1 MLKERAKESIKFKA
15 KAVIYENETGFK
27 IIAGV
32 ALNAKT
38 GERICKCSMKGQM
51 FDVTDGDEV
60 FATGDWDEHP
70 KYGIGFKMDAYV
82 KIIPQDKK
90 SILWYL
96 KQGNIDGIS
105 QKRAEAIVNKFGD
118 NTFDVLIY
126 QTELLQQIKG
136 IGKKS
141 IEKIKKCAKEKL
153 EEQNMIQTIMMYIQG
168 FGISPAYANRIYKR
182 YGLDS
187 IKVINENPYRLA
199 DEVKGIGFLKADEI
213 ALKNGMPKDSPFR
226 VESAVMYVLK
236 QMSEDG
242 DVFGHREKVE
252 KDCRDFLQLDV
263 SYVENA
269 VKSLIQKKKIICED
283 DALYLIPLYK
293 AETYAAKKIV
303 ELLQSKTKR
312 VNVTKKEVKA
322 MGKELDRDYAPEQV
336 QAIIESC
343 RSNVLILTGGPGT
356 GKTTTVNGI
365 IHMLKKHGMDA
376 ILCAAPT
383 GKASKRMKE
392 TTGEKAQ
399 TIHRTLEVKSE
410 GAYGFKF
417 GKNEKTPLEGDAIII
432 DESSMIDMELMAS
445 VLKAIPEGMKLI
457 LVGDIDQLPSVGCGN
472 VLHEMIDS
480 NVVPIVRLKTI
491 FRQAA
496 ESQIIKNAHLIN
508 EGVVPSFKNNRN
520 GDYFFMDVDG
530 MEQERI
536 RDYIVT
542 YVCDNLPRYYNV
554 GADEIQVLAPMKK
567 GPTGV
572 WELNDYIQNR
582 INPPSATKQIIP
594 CNDHLLRVGD
604 KVMYTCNDYDKKI
617 FNGDVGKIVSICL
630 TQNEAD
636 DADEDNA
643 DESAKRG
650 FVVDFDGNRVH
661 FDLSKAQDFI
671 LAYATTIHKSQGSEY
686 DIVVM
691 PLTTANYIMLQRNL
705 LYTAVTRAKKVF
717 VLFGQKNAVARAVK
731 NLTVVNRNTRLR
743 SRISEDAGF
752 LLEKQNTK
760 KHERKTA

>member
-1 MLKERAKESIKFKA
+1 MYLCI
-15 KAVIYENETGFK
+15 
-27 IIAGV
+27 
-32 ALNAKT
+32 
-38 GERICKCSMKGQM
+38 
-51 FDVTDGDEV
+51 V
-60 FATGDWDEHP
+60 F
-70 KYGIGFKMDAYV
+70 F
-82 KIIPQDKK
+82 
-90 SILWYL
+90 
-96 KQGNIDGIS
+96 
-105 QKRAEAIVNKFGD
+105 
-118 NTFDVLIY
+118 
-126 QTELLQQIKG
+126 
-136 IGKKS
+136 
-141 IEKIKKCAKEKL
+141 
-153 EEQNMIQTIMMYIQG
+153 
-168 FGISPAYANRIYKR
+168 KR

-252 KDCRDFLQLDV
+252 KDCRDFLQLDI

-269 VKSLIQKKKIICED
+269 VKGLIQKKKIICED

-417 GKNEKTPLEGDAIII
+417 GKNEKAPLEGDAIII

-731 NLTVVNRNTRLR
+731 NLTVVNRNTRLG
-743 SRISEDAGF
+743 SRISDNAGC
-752 LLEKQNTK
+752 LLEKQNAK

>member
-1 MLKERAKESIKFKA
+1 
-15 KAVIYENETGFK
+15 
-27 IIAGV
+27 
-32 ALNAKT
+32 
-38 GERICKCSMKGQM
+38 
-51 FDVTDGDEV
+51 
-60 FATGDWDEHP
+60 
-70 KYGIGFKMDAYV
+70 
-82 KIIPQDKK
+82 
-90 SILWYL
+90 
-96 KQGNIDGIS
+96 
-105 QKRAEAIVNKFGD
+105 
-118 NTFDVLIY
+118 
-126 QTELLQQIKG
+126 
-136 IGKKS
+136 
-141 IEKIKKCAKEKL
+141 
-153 EEQNMIQTIMMYIQG
+153 
-168 FGISPAYANRIYKR
+168 
-182 YGLDS
+182 
-187 IKVINENPYRLA
+187 
-199 DEVKGIGFLKADEI
+199 
-213 ALKNGMPKDSPFR
+213 
-226 VESAVMYVLK
+226 
-236 QMSEDG
+236 
-242 DVFGHREKVE
+242 
-252 KDCRDFLQLDV
+252 
-263 SYVENA
+263 
-269 VKSLIQKKKIICED
+269 
-283 DALYLIPLYK
+283 
-293 AETYAAKKIV
+293 
-303 ELLQSKTKR
+303 
-312 VNVTKKEVKA
+312 
-322 MGKELDRDYAPEQV
+322 
-336 QAIIESC
+336 
-343 RSNVLILTGGPGT
+343 
-356 GKTTTVNGI
+356 
-365 IHMLKKHGMDA
+365 MLKKHGMDA

-731 NLTVVNRNTRLR
+731 NLTVVNRNTRLG

>member
-1 MLKERAKESIKFKA
+1 M
-15 KAVIYENETGFK
+15 
-27 IIAGV
+27 
-32 ALNAKT
+32 
-38 GERICKCSMKGQM
+38 
-51 FDVTDGDEV
+51 
-60 FATGDWDEHP
+60 
-70 KYGIGFKMDAYV
+70 
-82 KIIPQDKK
+82 
-90 SILWYL
+90 
-96 KQGNIDGIS
+96 
-105 QKRAEAIVNKFGD
+105 
-118 NTFDVLIY
+118 
-126 QTELLQQIKG
+126 
-136 IGKKS
+136 
-141 IEKIKKCAKEKL
+141 
-153 EEQNMIQTIMMYIQG
+153 
-168 FGISPAYANRIYKR
+168 
-182 YGLDS
+182 
-187 IKVINENPYRLA
+187 INENPYRLA

-242 DVFGHREKVE
+242 DVFGYREKVE

-417 GKNEKTPLEGDAIII
+417 GKNEKIPLEGDAIII

-554 GADEIQVLAPMKK
+554 SADEIQVLAPMKK

-582 INPPSATKQIIP
+582 INPPSTTKQIIP

-630 TQNEAD
+630 AQNEAD
-636 DADEDNA
+636 DADEDNT

-731 NLTVVNRNTRLR
+731 NLTVVNRNTRLGA
-743 SRISEDAGF
+743 RISEDAGF
-752 LLEKQNTK
+752 LLEKQNAK
-760 KHERKTA
+760 KK

>member
-1 MLKERAKESIKFKA
+1 
-15 KAVIYENETGFK
+15 
-27 IIAGV
+27 
-32 ALNAKT
+32 
-38 GERICKCSMKGQM
+38 MKGQM

-242 DVFGHREKVE
+242 DVFGYREKVE

-269 VKSLIQKKKIICED
+269 VKSLIQKKKIIFED

-417 GKNEKTPLEGDAIII
+417 GKNEKAPLEGDAIII

-554 GADEIQVLAPMKK
+554 SADEIQVLAPMKK

-582 INPPSATKQIIP
+582 INPPSTTKQIIP

-731 NLTVVNRNTRLR
+731 NLTVVNRNTRLG

>member
-1 MLKERAKESIKFKA
+1 
-15 KAVIYENETGFK
+15 
-27 IIAGV
+27 
-32 ALNAKT
+32 
-38 GERICKCSMKGQM
+38 
-51 FDVTDGDEV
+51 
-60 FATGDWDEHP
+60 
-70 KYGIGFKMDAYV
+70 MDAYV

-242 DVFGHREKVE
+242 DVFGYREKVE

-554 GADEIQVLAPMKK
+554 GADEIQILAPMKK

-731 NLTVVNRNTRLR
+731 NLTVINRNTRLG

>member
-1 MLKERAKESIKFKA
+1 M
-15 KAVIYENETGFK
+15 
-27 IIAGV
+27 
-32 ALNAKT
+32 
-38 GERICKCSMKGQM
+38 
-51 FDVTDGDEV
+51 
-60 FATGDWDEHP
+60 
-70 KYGIGFKMDAYV
+70 
-82 KIIPQDKK
+82 
-90 SILWYL
+90 
-96 KQGNIDGIS
+96 
-105 QKRAEAIVNKFGD
+105 
-118 NTFDVLIY
+118 
-126 QTELLQQIKG
+126 
-136 IGKKS
+136 
-141 IEKIKKCAKEKL
+141 
-153 EEQNMIQTIMMYIQG
+153 
-168 FGISPAYANRIYKR
+168 
-182 YGLDS
+182 
-187 IKVINENPYRLA
+187 
-199 DEVKGIGFLKADEI
+199 
-213 ALKNGMPKDSPFR
+213 
-226 VESAVMYVLK
+226 
-236 QMSEDG
+236 
-242 DVFGHREKVE
+242 E

-554 GADEIQVLAPMKK
+554 SADEIQVLAPMKK

-582 INPPSATKQIIP
+582 INPPSTTKQIIP

-731 NLTVVNRNTRLR
+731 NLTVVNRNTRLG

>member
-1 MLKERAKESIKFKA
+1 M
-15 KAVIYENETGFK
+15 
-27 IIAGV
+27 
-32 ALNAKT
+32 
-38 GERICKCSMKGQM
+38 
-51 FDVTDGDEV
+51 
-60 FATGDWDEHP
+60 
-70 KYGIGFKMDAYV
+70 
-82 KIIPQDKK
+82 
-90 SILWYL
+90 
-96 KQGNIDGIS
+96 
-105 QKRAEAIVNKFGD
+105 
-118 NTFDVLIY
+118 
-126 QTELLQQIKG
+126 
-136 IGKKS
+136 
-141 IEKIKKCAKEKL
+141 
-153 EEQNMIQTIMMYIQG
+153 
-168 FGISPAYANRIYKR
+168 
-182 YGLDS
+182 
-187 IKVINENPYRLA
+187 
-199 DEVKGIGFLKADEI
+199 KGIGFLKADEI

-252 KDCRDFLQLDV
+252 KDCRDFLQLDI

-269 VKSLIQKKKIICED
+269 VKSLIQKKKLICED

-731 NLTVVNRNTRLR
+731 NLTVVNRNTRLG

>member
-1 MLKERAKESIKFKA
+1 MYVWSIYDSASKVNVLTKVVRF
-15 KAVIYENETGFK
+15 
-27 IIAGV
+27 
-32 ALNAKT
+32 
-38 GERICKCSMKGQM
+38 GELYKNSS
-51 FDVTDGDEV
+51 E
-60 FATGDWDEHP
+60 
-70 KYGIGFKMDAYV
+70 
-82 KIIPQDKK
+82 K
-90 SILWYL
+90 SF
-96 KQGNIDGIS
+96 NITTCTY
-105 QKRAEAIVNKFGD
+105 N
-118 NTFDVLIY
+118 L
-126 QTELLQQIKG
+126 
-136 IGKKS
+136 
-141 IEKIKKCAKEKL
+141 
-153 EEQNMIQTIMMYIQG
+153 IMMYIQG

-182 YGLDS
+182 YGLES

-312 VNVTKKEVKA
+312 VNITKKEVKA

-731 NLTVVNRNTRLR
+731 NLTVVNRNTRLG

>member
-32 ALNAKT
+32 AFNAKT

-126 QTELLQQIKG
+126 QTGLLQQIKG

-242 DVFGHREKVE
+242 DVFGYREKVE

-322 MGKELDRDYAPEQV
+322 MGKELDRDYAPEQI

-417 GKNEKTPLEGDAIII
+417 GKNEKIPLEGDAIII

-554 GADEIQVLAPMKK
+554 DADEIQVLAPMKK

-594 CNDHLLRVGD
+594 CNDHLLRIGD
-604 KVMYTCNDYDKKI
+604 KVMYTCNDYDKNI
-617 FNGDVGKIVSICL
+617 FNGDVGKIISICL
-630 TQNEAD
+630 TQD
-636 DADEDNA
+636 DMDDMNDTDENK
-643 DESAKRG
+643 KRG
-650 FVVDFDGNRVH
+650 FVVDFDGNKVH

-731 NLTVVNRNTRLR
+731 NLTVVNRNTRLG

>member
-1 MLKERAKESIKFKA
+1 
-15 KAVIYENETGFK
+15 
-27 IIAGV
+27 
-32 ALNAKT
+32 
-38 GERICKCSMKGQM
+38 
-51 FDVTDGDEV
+51 
-60 FATGDWDEHP
+60 
-70 KYGIGFKMDAYV
+70 MDAYV

-731 NLTVVNRNTRLR
+731 NLTVVNRNTRLG

>member
-1 MLKERAKESIKFKA
+1 
-15 KAVIYENETGFK
+15 
-27 IIAGV
+27 
-32 ALNAKT
+32 
-38 GERICKCSMKGQM
+38 
-51 FDVTDGDEV
+51 
-60 FATGDWDEHP
+60 
-70 KYGIGFKMDAYV
+70 
-82 KIIPQDKK
+82 
-90 SILWYL
+90 
-96 KQGNIDGIS
+96 
-105 QKRAEAIVNKFGD
+105 
-118 NTFDVLIY
+118 
-126 QTELLQQIKG
+126 
-136 IGKKS
+136 
-141 IEKIKKCAKEKL
+141 
-153 EEQNMIQTIMMYIQG
+153 MMYIQG

-187 IKVINENPYRLA
+187 IQVIKENPYRLA

-242 DVFGHREKVE
+242 DVFGYREKVE

-312 VNVTKKEVKA
+312 VNVTKKEVKK
-322 MGKELDRDYAPEQV
+322 MGEELNKDYAAEQV

-356 GKTTTVNGI
+356 GKTTTVKGI
-365 IHMLKKHGMDA
+365 IHMLKKHNMKSV
-376 ILCAAPT
+376 LCAAPT

-392 TTGEKAQ
+392 ATGEKAQ

-410 GAYGFKF
+410 GTYGFKF
-417 GKNEKTPLEGDAIII
+417 GKNEKVPLEGDVLII

-491 FRQAA
+491 FRQAE

-731 NLTVVNRNTRLR
+731 NLTVVNRNTRLG

>member
-1 MLKERAKESIKFKA
+1 MSKLTLRQFTDVVKALMEASLTKEYGIRLKIIEEPDEISDDGIQVTLKVERENIKECTKSGKMCETYSCNCNSNAYFFDMDESYHDYEERMDKGEEPESDILRDITDKMLKSISKEME
-15 KAVIYENETGFK
+15 ENPE
-27 IIAGV
+27 
-32 ALNAKT
+32 
-38 GERICKCSMKGQM
+38 
-51 FDVTDGDEV
+51 
-60 FATGDWDEHP
+60 P
-70 KYGIGFKMDAYV
+70 
-82 KIIPQDKK
+82 
-90 SILWYL
+90 
-96 KQGNIDGIS
+96 
-105 QKRAEAIVNKFGD
+105 
-118 NTFDVLIY
+118 
-126 QTELLQQIKG
+126 
-136 IGKKS
+136 
-141 IEKIKKCAKEKL
+141 AKEKNNER
-153 EEQNMIQTIMMYIQG
+153 EESICSDDM
-168 FGISPAYANRIYKR
+168 
-182 YGLDS
+182 DS
-187 IKVINENPYRLA
+187 
-199 DEVKGIGFLKADEI
+199 G
-213 ALKNGMPKDSPFR
+213 SC
-226 VESAVMYVLK
+226 
-236 QMSEDG
+236 SE
-242 DVFGHREKVE
+242 
-252 KDCRDFLQLDV
+252 
-263 SYVENA
+263 
-269 VKSLIQKKKIICED
+269 
-283 DALYLIPLYK
+283 
-293 AETYAAKKIV
+293 
-303 ELLQSKTKR
+303 
-312 VNVTKKEVKA
+312 
-322 MGKELDRDYAPEQV
+322 
-336 QAIIESC
+336 
-343 RSNVLILTGGPGT
+343 
-356 GKTTTVNGI
+356 
-365 IHMLKKHGMDA
+365 DA

-572 WELNDYIQNR
+572 WKLNDYIQNR

-731 NLTVVNRNTRLR
+731 NLTVVNRNTRLG

>member
-1 MLKERAKESIKFKA
+1 
-15 KAVIYENETGFK
+15 
-27 IIAGV
+27 
-32 ALNAKT
+32 
-38 GERICKCSMKGQM
+38 MKGQM
-51 FDVTDGDEV
+51 FDVADGDEV

-105 QKRAEAIVNKFGD
+105 QKRAEAIVDRFGD

-126 QTELLQQIKG
+126 QTGLLQQIKG

-187 IKVINENPYRLA
+187 IQVIKENPYRLA

-242 DVFGHREKVE
+242 DVFGYREKVE

-312 VNVTKKEVKA
+312 VNVTKKEVKK
-322 MGKELDRDYAPEQV
+322 MGEELNKDYAAEQV

-356 GKTTTVNGI
+356 GKTTTVKGI
-365 IHMLKKHGMDA
+365 IHMLKKHNMKSV
-376 ILCAAPT
+376 LCAAPT

-392 TTGEKAQ
+392 ATGEKAQ

-410 GAYGFKF
+410 GTYGFKF
-417 GKNEKTPLEGDAIII
+417 GKNEKVPLEGDVLII

-491 FRQAA
+491 FRQAE

-542 YVCDNLPRYYNV
+542 YVCENLPRYYNV
-554 GADEIQVLAPMKK
+554 STDEIQILAPMKK

-582 INPPSATKQIIP
+582 INPPSAAKPVIP

-617 FNGDVGKIVSICL
+617 FNGDVGKIISICL

-731 NLTVVNRNTRLR
+731 NLTVVNRNTRLGA
-743 SRISEDAGF
+743 RISEDAGF

>member
-1 MLKERAKESIKFKA
+1 MQI
-15 KAVIYENETGFK
+15 
-27 IIAGV
+27 
-32 ALNAKT
+32 
-38 GERICKCSMKGQM
+38 
-51 FDVTDGDEV
+51 V
-60 FATGDWDEHP
+60 F
-70 KYGIGFKMDAYV
+70 I
-82 KIIPQDKK
+82 
-90 SILWYL
+90 
-96 KQGNIDGIS
+96 
-105 QKRAEAIVNKFGD
+105 
-118 NTFDVLIY
+118 
-126 QTELLQQIKG
+126 
-136 IGKKS
+136 
-141 IEKIKKCAKEKL
+141 
-153 EEQNMIQTIMMYIQG
+153 
-168 FGISPAYANRIYKR
+168 KR

-242 DVFGHREKVE
+242 DVFGYREKVE

-343 RSNVLILTGGPGT
+343 RSNVLILTGGPST

-554 GADEIQVLAPMKK
+554 GADEIQILAPMKK

-643 DESAKRG
+643 DESSKRG

-731 NLTVVNRNTRLR
+731 NLTVVNRNTRLG

-752 LLEKQNTK
+752 LLEKLNTK

>member
-1 MLKERAKESIKFKA
+1 
-15 KAVIYENETGFK
+15 
-27 IIAGV
+27 
-32 ALNAKT
+32 
-38 GERICKCSMKGQM
+38 
-51 FDVTDGDEV
+51 
-60 FATGDWDEHP
+60 
-70 KYGIGFKMDAYV
+70 
-82 KIIPQDKK
+82 
-90 SILWYL
+90 
-96 KQGNIDGIS
+96 
-105 QKRAEAIVNKFGD
+105 
-118 NTFDVLIY
+118 
-126 QTELLQQIKG
+126 
-136 IGKKS
+136 
-141 IEKIKKCAKEKL
+141 
-153 EEQNMIQTIMMYIQG
+153 
-168 FGISPAYANRIYKR
+168 
-182 YGLDS
+182 
-187 IKVINENPYRLA
+187 
-199 DEVKGIGFLKADEI
+199 
-213 ALKNGMPKDSPFR
+213 MPKDSPFR
-226 VESAVMYVLK
+226 VVSAVMYVLK

-242 DVFGHREKVE
+242 DVFGYREKVE

-312 VNVTKKEVKA
+312 VNITKKEVKA

-480 NVVPIVRLKTI
+480 DVVPIVRLKTI

-731 NLTVVNRNTRLR
+731 NLTVVNRNTRLG

-752 LLEKQNTK
+752 LLEKLNTK

>member
-32 ALNAKT
+32 AFNAKT

-242 DVFGHREKVE
+242 DVFGYREKVE

-269 VKSLIQKKKIICED
+269 VKSLIQKKKIIFED

-322 MGKELDRDYAPEQV
+322 MGKELDRDYAPEQI

-417 GKNEKTPLEGDAIII
+417 GKNEKAPLEGDAIII

-594 CNDHLLRVGD
+594 CNDHLLRIGD
-604 KVMYTCNDYDKKI
+604 KVMYTCNDYDKNI

-630 TQNEAD
+630 TQD
-636 DADEDNA
+636 DMDDMNDTDENK
-643 DESAKRG
+643 KRG
-650 FVVDFDGNRVH
+650 FVVDFDGNKVH

-731 NLTVVNRNTRLR
+731 NLTVVNRNTRLG

>member
-1 MLKERAKESIKFKA
+1 
-15 KAVIYENETGFK
+15 
-27 IIAGV
+27 
-32 ALNAKT
+32 
-38 GERICKCSMKGQM
+38 
-51 FDVTDGDEV
+51 
-60 FATGDWDEHP
+60 
-70 KYGIGFKMDAYV
+70 
-82 KIIPQDKK
+82 
-90 SILWYL
+90 
-96 KQGNIDGIS
+96 
-105 QKRAEAIVNKFGD
+105 
-118 NTFDVLIY
+118 
-126 QTELLQQIKG
+126 
-136 IGKKS
+136 
-141 IEKIKKCAKEKL
+141 
-153 EEQNMIQTIMMYIQG
+153 
-168 FGISPAYANRIYKR
+168 
-182 YGLDS
+182 
-187 IKVINENPYRLA
+187 
-199 DEVKGIGFLKADEI
+199 
-213 ALKNGMPKDSPFR
+213 
-226 VESAVMYVLK
+226 
-236 QMSEDG
+236 
-242 DVFGHREKVE
+242 
-252 KDCRDFLQLDV
+252 
-263 SYVENA
+263 
-269 VKSLIQKKKIICED
+269 
-283 DALYLIPLYK
+283 
-293 AETYAAKKIV
+293 
-303 ELLQSKTKR
+303 
-312 VNVTKKEVKA
+312 
-322 MGKELDRDYAPEQV
+322 
-336 QAIIESC
+336 
-343 RSNVLILTGGPGT
+343 
-356 GKTTTVNGI
+356 
-365 IHMLKKHGMDA
+365 
-376 ILCAAPT
+376 
-383 GKASKRMKE
+383 
-392 TTGEKAQ
+392 
-399 TIHRTLEVKSE
+399 
-410 GAYGFKF
+410 
-417 GKNEKTPLEGDAIII
+417 
-432 DESSMIDMELMAS
+432 
-445 VLKAIPEGMKLI
+445 MKLI
-457 LVGDIDQLPSVGCGN
+457 LVGDIDHLPSFGCGN

-731 NLTVVNRNTRLR
+731 NLTVVNRNTRLG